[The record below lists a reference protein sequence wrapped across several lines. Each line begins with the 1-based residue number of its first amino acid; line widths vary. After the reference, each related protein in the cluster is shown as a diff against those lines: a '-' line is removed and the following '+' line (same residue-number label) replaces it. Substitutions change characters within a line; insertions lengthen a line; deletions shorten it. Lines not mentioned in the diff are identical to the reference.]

1 MPNWRILL
9 FFSFQFPRV
18 PSFPFSWCVLPFFF
32 PPQNCNLVDPK
43 FRLPSLPLLCPLYLL
58 FAVREQ
64 CQEISSLV
72 AWFCSMWRVLFS
84 ISDDEKLV
92 LVRVFLS
99 LIVWMLSCPFSNAC
113 FFFSFFF
120 SPSAT
125 AVICLLQQQRNV
137 FLLKCIFVYCVHH
150 ESSKDTFVPWC
161 SWRSR
166 VYRRCKCDSSR
177 FSSVNHCSATM
188 FSVTLCKT
196 RKDEIS
202 IYVFLVLIPSSSRAW
217 QIYYR
222 WDVDKQWLETW
233 LRQMAS
239 L

>member
-113 FFFSFFF
+113 FFFLFFF
-120 SPSAT
+120 PHL
-125 AVICLLQQQRNV
+125 LLQWFAYCSSREMYFCWNV
-137 FLLKCIFVYCVHH
+137 FLFTVFTTSLPRTPLCLGVAEEAVSIGDANVIQVVFPLWIIVQLLC
-150 ESSKDTFVPWC
+150 FLW
-161 SWRSR
+161 
-166 VYRRCKCDSSR
+166 
-177 FSSVNHCSATM
+177 HCAKPEKMKSLYM
-188 FSVTLCKT
+188 F
-196 RKDEIS
+196 
-202 IYVFLVLIPSSSRAW
+202 F
-217 QIYYR
+217 
-222 WDVDKQWLETW
+222 
-233 LRQMAS
+233 
-239 L
+239 